1 MTVGIWK
8 LRGGRLEGKG
18 EKRGGGG
25 GGGGGELGG
34 NREGRRERGERWAWA
49 RELGHGFSN
58 FLKPGPARPVN
69 RSTGLKVA
77 PDSGLRPN
85 FFGPGGPAQPIG
97 DPYLFL
103 SFNYQSSDVLLYH
116 MDRRNRGIF

>member
-8 LRGGRLEGKG
+8 LRGRLEGKG
-18 EKRGGGG
+18 ERRRRGGGG
-25 GGGGGELGG
+25 GGG

-58 FLKPGPARPVN
+58 FLKPGPARPVD
-69 RSTGLKVA
+69 LKVG
-77 PDSGLRPN
+77 PDSSLRSN
-85 FFGPGGPAQPIG
+85 FSEPGGPIQPVG

-103 SFNYQSSDVLLYH
+103 SFNYQSSDVLSYH
-116 MDRRNRGIF
+116 MDRRNRGIL